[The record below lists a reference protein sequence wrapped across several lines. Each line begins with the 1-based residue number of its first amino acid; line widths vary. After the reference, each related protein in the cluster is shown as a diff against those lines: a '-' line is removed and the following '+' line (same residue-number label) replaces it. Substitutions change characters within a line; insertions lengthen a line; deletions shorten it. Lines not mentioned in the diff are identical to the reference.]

1 MRYANPVKSFKVGAR
16 DYAGKFEKA
25 RSFGLAR
32 KKADLGRLR
41 VVAAK
46 GWKLKKLYSGFSERN
61 SLRVRNGA
69 ELGGSLVVR
78 AVLKNERTGLV
89 ETIELRNG
97 R

>member
-1 MRYANPVKSFKVGAR
+1 MKSFKVGAR
-16 DYAGKFEKA
+16 DYAGKFGKA
-25 RSFGLAR
+25 RSFVLAR

-78 AVLKNERTGLV
+78 AVLKNGKTGVRETV
-89 ETIELRNG
+89 EFRNG